1 MDLAPEDLD
10 IPDHAEEDEAAA
22 IAAAISA
29 HLADRE
35 RADGSDPTLDWGW
48 QGRRWRFAGRLA
60 AVFDSPARIPDAAPQ
75 DPWTASG
82 RCDRL

>member
-10 IPDHAEEDEAAA
+10 IPDHAEPDEAAA

-29 HLADRE
+29 HLERLERE
-35 RADGSDPTLDWGW
+35 GASGDSSDAGW
-48 QGRRWRFAGRLA
+48 QGRRWRYAGRIA
-60 AVFDSPARIPDAAPQ
+60 ALFDCPARIPDGAPE

-82 RCDRL
+82 RRDRL